1 MSSRLKQIQADLER
15 SHSRLSQI
23 QADLQREQLS
33 PVQVNNKRTQSQL
46 HQNHE
51 NLPVLPYQIESSAR
65 PIKIDAIE
73 MAKTCRFGNSIQQLI
88 NVFYFCLKNNI
99 CKIYTRENFPYINS
113 EVKISQNE
121 EIELLVQR
129 KPGIAEVVLSG
140 HFFPPKQ
147 LNCTYSSDEYVNI
160 FDKYVLPRIKLPGS
174 PIAVSDT
181 DLVIHFRSGDI
192 FANSSPHPNYGQPP
206 FSFYQKVIEQE
217 KPDRCILVFQDRGNV
232 CIEQVEYFLTNQ
244 SIPFI
249 CQSSDVYSDIA
260 CLKSSVNLIVAR
272 GTFGDAITL
281 LTNRLK
287 KVYFFEDLYKFEL
300 ALLRGAKVFRV
311 SDNTGEF
318 KGQVLTG
325 NWQNTEEQKKLMLN
339 YDASNLEMQ
348 NLTQIDRL
356 W

>member
-33 PVQVNNKRTQSQL
+33 PVQVNNKQTQSQL

-51 NLPVLPYQIESSAR
+51 NLPGFPYRIESPAQ

-73 MAKTCRFGNSIQQLI
+73 IAKTSSFGNSIQQLI

-99 CKIYTRENFPYINS
+99 CKIYTRENFLYINS
-113 EVKISQNE
+113 EVKISENE

-129 KPGIAEVVLSG
+129 KPGNAEVLLSG
-140 HFFPPKQ
+140 RFFSPKQ

-160 FDKYVLPRIKLPGS
+160 FDQYVLPRIKLPVS
-174 PIAVSDT
+174 PITVSDT

-192 FANSSPHPNYGQPP
+192 FANSSPHPKYGQPP
-206 FSFYQKVIEQE
+206 LSFYQKVIEQE
-217 KPDRCILVFQDRGNV
+217 KPDRCILVFEDRSNV
-232 CIEQVEYFLTNQ
+232 CIEQVEDFLTQ
-244 SIPFI
+244 KAIPFI

-287 KVYFFEDLYKFEL
+287 KVYFFEDRYKFEL

-311 SDNTGEF
+311 SDKTGEF
-318 KGQVLTG
+318 KGKVLTG

-348 NLTQIDRL
+348 NLT
-356 W
+356 